1 MAEAKMIRVLIVDDH
16 AMVRNGLRQ
25 FIDTFDDLSW
35 MGDARNG
42 SEAIEKCLAE
52 APDVVLMDLVMPGMN
67 GSEAT
72 RRILEHNAEIK
83 IIILTSFYEQELV
96 EQALQAGATS
106 YLLKSVSAEDLAQ
119 AIRSAYAGHST
130 LAPEA
135 ADALIRSVRNK
146 QDLGSDLSERER
158 EVLGLLAAGLS
169 NAQIAD
175 RLSISLTTVKFHV
188 GAILAKLGVNSR
200 SQAIA
205 LAWKHN
211 LVGK

>member
-1 MAEAKMIRVLIVDDH
+1 MADAKVIRVLIVDDH

-35 MGDARNG
+35 MGEARNG

-52 APDVVLMDLVMPGMN
+52 SPDVILMDLVMPGMN

-72 RRILEHNAEIK
+72 RRILEQNDEIK

-146 QDLGSDLSERER
+146 QELGSDLSERER

-211 LVGK
+211 LVKK

>member
-1 MAEAKMIRVLIVDDH
+1 MADAKMIRVLIVDDH

-35 MGDARNG
+35 MGEARNG
-42 SEAIEKCLAE
+42 SEAIEKCLAD

-72 RRILEHNAEIK
+72 RRILEQNAEIK

-175 RLSISLTTVKFHV
+175 HLSISLTTVKFHV

>member
-1 MAEAKMIRVLIVDDH
+1 MADAKVIRVLIVDDH

-42 SEAIEKCLAE
+42 SEAIEKCLADT
-52 APDVVLMDLVMPGMN
+52 PDVVLMDLVMPGMN

-72 RRILEHNAEIK
+72 RCILKQNDEIK

-119 AIRSAYAGHST
+119 AIRSAYAGQST

-146 QDLGSDLSERER
+146 QDPGSDLSERER